1 MKLYIKQKLFSFGD
15 KFTVYDQ
22 AGNDRYYV
30 EGEVFTF
37 GKKLHLLD
45 LGRNELAFVHQKVWS
60 FLPRFYVSINGVDV
74 AQVVKEIAFLRQR
87 YTVEGLGWEVEG
99 DFFSH
104 DYQITA
110 AGMPVAT
117 VSKEWFTLGDAY
129 EIDIFPGVDE
139 VTALAVVLIID
150 ACIDAANNN

>member
-45 LGRNELAFVHQKVWS
+45 LNGNELAFVHQKVWA
-60 FLPRFYVSINGVDV
+60 FLPQFFIQIGGVDV
-74 AQVVKEIAFLRQR
+74 ARVVKEIAFFRHQ
-87 YTVEGLGWEVEG
+87 YTVEGLGWSVEG

-104 DYQITA
+104 EYQITA
-110 AGMPVAT
+110 GGMPVAT

-129 EIDIFPGVDE
+129 EIDIMPGVDE

-150 ACIDAANNN
+150 ACIDAANND